1 MKLHILGS
9 SSSGNG
15 YALISDD
22 GEILLI
28 EAGVKAKEMTKGID
42 YRISAVSGCI
52 VSHAHGDHSLYATA
66 YSKLGIRVGCNQD
79 VADKKIGLLYPNIML
94 EGKTYGFGS
103 FRVAPFEVKHDVP
116 NFGFIV
122 YHRDMGTLLF
132 ATDTY
137 TLPYEFQNVDHFLIE
152 ANYSDD
158 ILRENVHKGKIDN
171 GQRKRLMVSH
181 MSLDNCI
188 LNLGRCHAEKSK
200 NIILIHLSS
209 RNSDAA
215 QFKTRV
221 ASRFAVSTFI
231 AEKNLTINL

>member
-22 GEILLI
+22 GEIFLI
-28 EAGVKAKEMTKGID
+28 EAGIKSREMVKGID
-42 YRISAVSGCI
+42 YRVNAVSGCV
-52 VSHAHGDHSLYATA
+52 VSHAHGDHSQYITA

-79 VADKKIGLLYPNIML
+79 VADKKNSLLYPNIL
-94 EGKTYGFGS
+94 QEGKTYSFGTY
-103 FRVAPFEVKHDVP
+103 RVTPFNVKHDVP

-122 YHRDMGTLLF
+122 YHKDMGTLLF

-137 TLPYEFQNVDHFLIE
+137 TLPYEFQNVGHFLIE

-158 ILRENVHKGKIDN
+158 ILNENIRKGKIDN

-181 MSLDNCI
+181 MSLNNCL
-188 LNLGRCHAEKSK
+188 LNLSRCHAERSK

-209 RNSDAA
+209 RNSNAA

-221 ASRFAVSTFI
+221 ASRFAVPTYI
-231 AEKNLTINL
+231 AEKNKTIIL

>member
-22 GEILLI
+22 GEIFLI

-42 YRISAVSGCI
+42 YRLNAVSGCI

-79 VADKKIGLLYPNIML
+79 VAGKKVGLLYPNVMQ
-94 EGKTYGFGS
+94 EGKTYSFGS
-103 FRVAPFEVKHDVP
+103 YRVTPFEVKHDVP

-122 YHRDMGTLLF
+122 HHKDMGTLLF

-137 TLPYEFQNVDHFLIE
+137 TLPYEFRNVDHFLIE

-181 MSLDNCI
+181 MSLDNCL
-188 LNLGRCHAEKSK
+188 LNLGRCHAENSK
-200 NIILIHLSS
+200 NIILIHLSL

-221 ASRFAVSTFI
+221 ASRFAVPTFI